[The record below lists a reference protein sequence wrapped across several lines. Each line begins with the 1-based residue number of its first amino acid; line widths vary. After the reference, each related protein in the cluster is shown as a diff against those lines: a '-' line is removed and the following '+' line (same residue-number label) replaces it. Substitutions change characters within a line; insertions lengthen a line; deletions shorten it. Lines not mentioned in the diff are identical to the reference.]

1 MITRWLLLTSLGGV
15 VIKIHGNSNVIKNG
29 CTGFFCMDETFFN
42 HLGPFFFK
50 AAKPTPT
57 DSRVEIVSQTE
68 SDIITEKTRVLP
80 KAVNNE
86 ITWAPRSSYD
96 PPIYDESE
104 EEEQVNNYE
113 MVVGEGE
120 NKEPLYDDDVSL
132 TVVGSDLKFQDYDK
146 WRPYYPGD
154 NDEEVLFENHH
165 DVNATVDELTA
176 PLGSSTADANIRNNS
191 EIRGSSDLFE
201 HMEILPDNPLP
212 FLDNILPDYNYEVD
226 LSSQYEDDYVSRKS
240 DDFTENT
247 IDSTNE
253 TCPSHRCRCV
263 CEDKFL

>member
-1 MITRWLLLTSLGGV
+1 MG
-15 VIKIHGNSNVIKNG
+15 
-29 CTGFFCMDETFFN
+29 
-42 HLGPFFFK
+42 
-50 AAKPTPT
+50 PT

-154 NDEEVLFENHH
+154 NDEEVLFENHP
-165 DVNATVDELTA
+165 DV
-176 PLGSSTADANIRNNS
+176 NIRNNS

-201 HMEILPDNPLP
+201 HIEILPDNPLP
-212 FLDNILPDYNYEVD
+212 FLDN
-226 LSSQYEDDYVSRKS
+226 
-240 DDFTENT
+240 
-247 IDSTNE
+247 
-253 TCPSHRCRCV
+253 
-263 CEDKFL
+263 

>member
-1 MITRWLLLTSLGGV
+1 MKEIQPSSTNRNTYILILSLPRIRYTRTPPCPHEGRCDSL
-15 VIKIHGNSNVIKNG
+15 
-29 CTGFFCMDETFFN
+29 
-42 HLGPFFFK
+42 
-50 AAKPTPT
+50 
-57 DSRVEIVSQTE
+57 
-68 SDIITEKTRVLP
+68 KTTQ
-80 KAVNNE
+80 KHK
-86 ITWAPRSSYD
+86 WK
-96 PPIYDESE
+96 
-104 EEEQVNNYE
+104 
-113 MVVGEGE
+113 GE